1 MTSRALVVLFLL
13 AASAAAQLDTGT
25 TTRRVQVKVAF
36 TSGGCDTPTHVTLA
50 AENRKIAE
58 GNVND
63 KCEVNFANV
72 PPGSYHLIVC
82 GQTFSTTDSGNIDVT
97 STGNARFGVK
107 VKRAND
113 FEWNYGLSTKAF
125 VAASDLAAPARAR
138 KQFDKANELLAKQD
152 LTQALQKFNKA
163 IALYPSYAV
172 AYNNLGVI
180 YARLGEPQ
188 REREALEKAV
198 GIDDH
203 LALAYTNL
211 GRMRIAASDF
221 GSAAT
226 ALQKAS
232 ALDPTEAV
240 TLLLLSYAE
249 LMEQRFNEAVT
260 TSRRAHE
267 LQDHPAFVHRVAAR
281 ALEQKRE
288 ITGAIAELEQFLE
301 EEPSGPRADTARKEL
316 AIVRALSH

>member
-13 AASAAAQLDTGT
+13 AASAAAQLDTGI

-36 TSGGCDTPTHVTLA
+36 ATGGCDSPTHVTLA
-50 AENRKIAE
+50 AERRTVAE
-58 GNVND
+58 GDVNN
-63 KCEVNFANV
+63 KCEVNFAHV
-72 PPGSYHLIVC
+72 PLGTYHLIVC
-82 GQTFSTTDSGNIDVT
+82 GKTFSATDSGNIEVT
-97 STGNARFGVK
+97 SNGDGRFGVK
-107 VKRAND
+107 VRRTND

-138 KQFDKANELLAKQD
+138 KEFDKANELLAKQD
-152 LTQALQKFNKA
+152 LAQAIQKFNKA

-180 YARLGEPQ
+180 YARLGESQ
-188 REREALEKAV
+188 REREALEKAI
-198 GIDDH
+198 GIDNH
-203 LALAYTNL
+203 FALAYTNL
-211 GRMRIAASDF
+211 GRMSIAASDF
-221 GSAAT
+221 ANAAA

-240 TLLLLSYAE
+240 TLLLLAYAE
-249 LMEQRFNEAVT
+249 FMEQRFNDAVA

-281 ALEQKRE
+281 ALEQRRE

-316 AIVRALSH
+316 DIVRSLSR

>member
-13 AASAAAQLDTGT
+13 GPSASAQLDTRT
-25 TTRRVQVKVAF
+25 ATRPVHVKVAF
-36 TSGGCDTPTHVTLA
+36 TTGGCDSPTHVTLS
-50 AENRKIAE
+50 AEDRRIAE
-58 GNVND
+58 GDVNG
-63 KCEVNFANV
+63 KCEVNFVSV
-72 PPGSYHLIVC
+72 PLGNYHLIVS

-97 STGNARFGVK
+97 ASGDTKFGVK

-125 VAASDLAAPARAR
+125 VAASDLAAPTRAR
-138 KQFDKANELLAKQD
+138 KEFDKANELLAKQD
-152 LTQALQKFNKA
+152 LAQAVQKFNKA

-188 REREALEKAV
+188 RERQALEKAI

-203 LALAYTNL
+203 FALAYTNL
-211 GRMRIAASDF
+211 GRMNIAASDF
-221 GSAAT
+221 SSAVA

-232 ALDPTEAV
+232 ALDQTESV
-240 TLLLLSYAE
+240 TLLLLGYAE
-249 LMEQRFNEAVT
+249 LMEQRFNDAVA
-260 TSRRAHE
+260 TSRRAHG

-281 ALEQKRE
+281 ALEGQRE
-288 ITGAIAELEQFLE
+288 LAGAIEELQQFLE
-301 EEPSGPRADTARKEL
+301 EEPRGPRADAARKEL
-316 AIVRALSH
+316 EIVRAISR